1 MVFKLLGK
9 AIAVLALAAAF
20 IFLGLWQLDR
30 ANELQESKKII
41 PDSKIYQLSELASP
55 ATSLDSRS
63 VGKNVS
69 LRGKYIMTFRAPQQT
84 DLQKNRSDWEVAL
97 MQVDDKS
104 AIVVLRGYWK
114 DRLVEPI
121 VAMSTGVDLKAIVQP
136 RQFEDVVTSAPG
148 VISRLDSSVLVGLTD
163 LDLYDGFL
171 LATHESTSDGTIE
184 RDRIA
189 LPPPESKVGGYY
201 WQHISYVI
209 IWWLMAAIV
218 LYLPFYRPFYRKR
231 GESDKLSA

>member
-1 MVFKLLGK
+1 VVFKLLGK

-30 ANELQESKKII
+30 ANELQESKKIT
-41 PDSKIYQLSELASP
+41 PDSKTYQLSELATP

-63 VGKNVS
+63 VGKKVL

-114 DRLVEPI
+114 DRLVEPT

-171 LATHESTSDGTIE
+171 LATHESTSDGTID
-184 RDRIA
+184 RDRIT
-189 LPPPESKVGGYY
+189 LPAPESKVGGYY